1 MEELNIGKIKF
12 NAYDLGGH
20 EAARRVWRDY
30 FPMVDAIVFLVDS
43 ADRDRIGESKKEL
56 DVISHQIVF
65 YLTQIIAFVI

>member
-20 EAARRVWRDY
+20 ESARRVWRDY
-30 FPMVDAIVFLVDS
+30 FPMVDAIVFLVDC

-56 DVISHQIVF
+56 DVNQIVEF
-65 YLTQIIAFVI
+65 I